1 MKIEALFY
9 NHFCVIETDTSTD
22 QVVPALNRDAKYS
35 LQPLAVVTKTQSA
48 FAAPFEKPGKVST
61 EKVATHYP
69 ITRPLLPST
78 NQVSQES
85 FHSNSSLKTAPPVM
99 QSSGWHQQAQSASD
113 QFSMFSGRLNL
124 SESLM
129 VPHLST
135 GGNSSLRPEELHVA
149 YTRLAARYF
158 EESDKQQQQQQISES
173 IKREHPSFITQ
184 SSVKRLELDAN
195 FVNYKP
201 RIVLPVGPT
210 LRRPDKERTCATAPE
225 AKRRKI
231 NRRRNPVRFLQ
242 PSAASRHLTANEVNT
257 FFNIILVLSYSE
269 RCLCIRNTGYIPRKY
284 KEKITLWC
292 FCKSAAE
299 SKAKEK

>member
-1 MKIEALFY
+1 MKIEALFN

-35 LQPLAVVTKTQSA
+35 LQPLAVVTKTQAA

-61 EKVATHYP
+61 EKVATHHP

-113 QFSMFSGRLNL
+113 RFSMFSGRLNL

-158 EESDKQQQQQQISES
+158 EESDKQQQQQISES

-184 SSVKRLELDAN
+184 SSVKRPELDAN

-231 NRRRNPVRFLQ
+231 NRRRNPGCFLP
-242 PSAASRHLTANEVNT
+242 PSAASRHLIANEVNIFLT
-257 FFNIILVLSYSE
+257 LFWCYRIANDVCVLE
-269 RCLCIRNTGYIPRKY
+269 IRDTYRESTRRK
-284 KEKITLWC
+284 
-292 FCKSAAE
+292 
-299 SKAKEK
+299 